1 MADRSRFEGLGPNV
15 GLVEELYRQY
25 LEDPSSVG
33 EGWRE
38 YFADYA
44 PASAPASADRT
55 PPASPA
61 SAAAASRADARR
73 RPPAPPHRPTR
84 SRSAAARCAR
94 SRTWRRASPCP
105 TATSVRTMPAKLLE
119 VNRSIL
125 NNQLARTGRGKVS
138 FTHIIGYAVA
148 RALTQVPAMNAS
160 YATVGGKPGIVR
172 PPHVNLGLA
181 VDLQKRDGTRTL
193 LVPNVKSADTLDF
206 AAFVRRVRG
215 GDPPRARGRGR
226 PEGLRGHDRDA
237 SPTPA

>member
-1 MADRSRFEGLGPNV
+1 MVDRSRFEGLGPNV

-25 LEDPSSVG
+25 QEDPASVG

-38 YFADYA
+38 YFADYS
-44 PASAPASADRT
+44 PSSTPASADRT

-61 SAAAASRADARR
+61 PQPAAEAVKKPAAAPSDAQPLRGGAVRQVENMAASLDV
-73 RPPAPPHRPTR
+73 
-84 SRSAAARCAR
+84 
-94 SRTWRRASPCP
+94 P

-138 FTHIIGYAVA
+138 FTHIIGYAVV

-160 YATVGGKPGIVR
+160 YAVVGGKPGIVR

-181 VDLQKRDGTRTL
+181 VDMQKRDGTRSL

-206 AAFVRRVRG
+206 AAFVLAYEEMIRRVRAG
-215 GDPPRARGRGR
+215 
-226 PEGLRGHDRDA
+226 
-237 SPTPA
+237 S